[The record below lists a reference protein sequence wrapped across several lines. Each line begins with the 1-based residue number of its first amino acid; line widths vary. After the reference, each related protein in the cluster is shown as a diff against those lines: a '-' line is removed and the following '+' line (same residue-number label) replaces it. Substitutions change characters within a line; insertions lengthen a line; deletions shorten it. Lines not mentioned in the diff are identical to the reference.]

1 MVTRITVKKL
11 AGPGF
16 DVDLSNPNPTVSDL
30 KAGVAAATG
39 VAPGQQQLVRS
50 IDHDTPL

>member
-16 DVDLSNPNPTVSDL
+16 DVDLSNPNPTVADL
-30 KAGVAAATG
+30 KTGIATATG
-39 VAPGQQQLVRS
+39 VAPAQQQLVPS
-50 IDHDTPL
+50 IDLHQ